1 MNVHVSVLT
10 IGALAKATG
19 LTTPTIR
26 YYEEIGLLPAA
37 RRTGGGQRH
46 YHPSDVDR
54 LTFIK
59 QYRDF
64 GFSIE
69 RVRMLLDLSVS
80 KERDCSET
88 RDIAQAHLD
97 EVLAKLRELKALE
110 LRLKGFVNRCNAACA
125 GGPGTDCVIFQ
136 DISHGCTPSCCG

>member
-26 YYEEIGLLPAA
+26 YYEEIGLLPAP
-37 RRTGGGQRH
+37 RRTEGGQRH
-46 YHPSDVDR
+46 YHASDVER

-59 QYRDF
+59 QCRDF

-80 KERDCSET
+80 RDRDCSET
-88 RDIAQAHLD
+88 RDIAKEHLE
-97 EVLAKLRELKALE
+97 EVQAKLRDLRALE
-110 LRLKGFVNRCNAACA
+110 LRLKGFVRRCEDACA
-125 GGPGTDCVIFQ
+125 GGPGVECVIFE
-136 DISHGCTPSCCG
+136 DMSKGCGTACSG

>member
-26 YYEEIGLLPAA
+26 YYEEIGLLPAP
-37 RRTGGGQRH
+37 RRTDGGQRH
-46 YHPSDVDR
+46 YHPLDVER

-59 QYRDF
+59 QCRDF

-80 KERDCSET
+80 RERDCSET
-88 RDIAQAHLD
+88 RDIAKAHLD
-97 EVLAKLRELKALE
+97 EVQTKLRELRALE
-110 LRLKGFVNRCNAACA
+110 LRLKSFLRRCDEACA
-125 GGPGTDCVIFQ
+125 GGPGAECVIFE
-136 DISHGCTPSCCG
+136 DMSRGSTSGCCG

>member
-1 MNVHVSVLT
+1 MNLHIRVLT

-26 YYEEIGLLPAA
+26 YYEEIGLLPQAH
-37 RRTGGGQRH
+37 RTESGQRH
-46 YHPSDVDR
+46 YSKSDIER

-59 QYRDF
+59 QCRDF

-80 KERDCSET
+80 RERDCSET
-88 RDIAQAHLD
+88 RDIAQCHLE
-97 EVLAKLRELKALE
+97 EVREKLAELRALE
-110 LRLKGFVNRCNAACA
+110 ARLEGFVERCDEACI
-125 GGPGTDCVIFQ
+125 GGPGTDCVIFE
-136 DISHGCTPSCCG
+136 DITRPARKGCCS

>member
-10 IGALAKATG
+10 IGALAKATS
-19 LTTPTIR
+19 LSTPTIR

-46 YHPSDVDR
+46 YLPSDIER

-59 QYRDF
+59 QCRDF

-69 RVRMLLDLSVS
+69 RVRMLIDLSVS
-80 KERDCSET
+80 NDRDCSET
-88 RDIAQAHLD
+88 RDIAQAHLN
-97 EVLAKLRELKALE
+97 EVQAKLRELKALE
-110 LRLKGFVNRCNAACA
+110 LRLKGFVNRCNDACA
-125 GGPGTDCVIFQ
+125 GGPGVDCVIFE
-136 DISHGCTPSCCG
+136 DMTRGCGTTCCG